1 MNQKQI
7 DYINTHNA
15 KQDITTILE
24 KELSNHS
31 LTCEYCKEESESIND
46 FSGMSLCS
54 DCFSDAGY

>member
-7 DYINTHNA
+7 EYINKHNA
-15 KQDITTILE
+15 KEDITTILE
-24 KELSNHS
+24 KELPI
-31 LTCEYCKEESESIND
+31 CEYCEEESESIND